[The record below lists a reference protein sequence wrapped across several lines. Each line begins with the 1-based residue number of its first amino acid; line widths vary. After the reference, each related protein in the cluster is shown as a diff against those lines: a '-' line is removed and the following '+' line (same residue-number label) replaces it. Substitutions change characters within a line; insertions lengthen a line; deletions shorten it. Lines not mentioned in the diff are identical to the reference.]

1 MCNTKIEWLHC
12 KLVKCWGVSFKL
24 YRDIPSM
31 SKVKRGHLWLEKL
44 LWSILPIERSHS
56 KQFLGCLRQSALCLT
71 EGKHLI
77 IIGWL
82 FGNIWPLWVF
92 CSLCFCW
99 WVNVYR
105 CFSEVLRSWGNSVPS
120 GGYGCR
126 YLWTF
131 LICFHIRFGSHHEQ
145 ILYFHL

>member
-24 YRDIPSM
+24 YRDLPSM

-56 KQFLGCLRQSALCLT
+56 KQFLGCLRQPALFNWRKT
-71 EGKHLI
+71 PHRY
-77 IIGWL
+77 WL
-82 FGNIWPLWVF
+82 AFWKYLATM
-92 CSLCFCW
+92 CFCW

-105 CFSEVLRSWGNSVPS
+105 CFSEVFRSWGNSVPS
-120 GGYGCR
+120 CGYGCR

-131 LICFHIRFGSHHEQ
+131 SICFHIRFGSHHEQ